1 MAPDIGAGSGALIE
15 SSAQVGRGRNQ
26 RPPTPLGAL
35 LCRCVALE
43 EAQWQAALTGPKPRE
58 ALGALGVPAEPGGER
73 GKWPGMG
80 GFTKFSEHGK

>member
-1 MAPDIGAGSGALIE
+1 
-15 SSAQVGRGRNQ
+15 
-26 RPPTPLGAL
+26 
-35 LCRCVALE
+35 VALE

>member
-35 LCRCVALE
+35 SLHGSRGGTVAGSPHRT
-43 EAQWQAALTGPKPRE
+43 EAQGGVGGLGGGGRTRWGTGKM
-58 ALGALGVPAEPGGER
+58 AGDGWFYQV
-73 GKWPGMG
+73 
-80 GFTKFSEHGK
+80 F

>member
-1 MAPDIGAGSGALIE
+1 M
-15 SSAQVGRGRNQ
+15 
-26 RPPTPLGAL
+26 
-35 LCRCVALE
+35 ALE

-58 ALGALGVPAEPGGER
+58 ALGALGVAAEPGGER